1 MLVIQSQY
9 SPARWPK
16 PDAYH
21 ISFTNGTAVQ
31 PLTDGV
37 ILGGSMQVHSR
48 EAGHRYYTVLFEE
61 QGTVEEHCRL
71 SGVSGGGIK
80 APGAERATD
89 HRRKPVSAIRPRHAQ
104 PYLTDE
110 NLTDGR

>member
-9 SPARWPK
+9 SPARWAK

-80 APGAERATD
+80 APWCRACNRSPSKTCFCNTA
-89 HRRKPVSAIRPRHAQ
+89 PACTA
-104 PYLTDE
+104 LL
-110 NLTDGR
+110 N